1 MHVHPPCCLL
11 LRRHQNR
18 SPARAA
24 VNRTVAQRSSTTSP
38 RPRSTRMATE
48 KDAMRTI
55 PSDYDDNQERW
66 LTNVSVRQRFAIT
79 DTHYPAADRIVAE
92 GLRPV
97 LDVGCGDGEL
107 HRQLPAAW
115 PWLGVDRSP

>member
-1 MHVHPPCCLL
+1 MHVHPPRCLL

-38 RPRSTRMATE
+38 RSRSTRMATE
-48 KDAMRTI
+48 ENAMRTI
-55 PSDYDDNQERW
+55 PSDYDDNQDRW
-66 LTNVSVRQRFAIT
+66 LTNVRVQRQYTSA
-79 DTHYPAADRIVAE
+79 DVYDPAAERIVGD

-97 LDVGCGDGEL
+97 LDVGCGHGEL
-107 HRQLPAAW
+107 R
-115 PWLGVDRSP
+115 